1 MSPPVRL
8 LWNPRGVV
16 PSRRAASFLEIG
28 RLSLHR
34 DREPPVWPA
43 VVLVMSRIK
52 NVLAVVSIGLATIS
66 SAWTQTIDSK
76 ACTEQERSKQTLS
89 EKLGQ
94 THGVICPPD
103 IDRGMK
109 APTPDAGTTPVI
121 PPPGSPGGNPNVQPK

>member
-8 LWNPRGVV
+8 LWNPRGCAN
-16 PSRRAASFLEIG
+16 RRAPSFLEIG

-34 DREPPVWPA
+34 DREPPVLPA

-66 SAWTQTIDSK
+66 SAWAQTIDLK
-76 ACTEQERSKQTLS
+76 ACTEQERNNQTLS

-94 THGVICPPD
+94 THG
-103 IDRGMK
+103 
-109 APTPDAGTTPVI
+109 
-121 PPPGSPGGNPNVQPK
+121 